1 MAHRKGILAKAA
13 VKEEVRR
20 REAKE
25 NGVILERAIKVKK
38 GGDQRRE
45 RGVGGPGVGKFR
57 GGTLKLSKRD
67 VADIEGPKRRM
78 VAKRGRR

>member
-13 VKEEVRR
+13 VKEETRR
-20 REAKE
+20 REARE
-25 NGVILERAIKVKK
+25 NGIILEKATRIKK

-45 RGVGGPGVGKFR
+45 RSVGGPDIGKFR

-67 VADIEGPKRRM
+67 IADIEGPKRRT
-78 VAKRGRR
+78 VGKGGRR